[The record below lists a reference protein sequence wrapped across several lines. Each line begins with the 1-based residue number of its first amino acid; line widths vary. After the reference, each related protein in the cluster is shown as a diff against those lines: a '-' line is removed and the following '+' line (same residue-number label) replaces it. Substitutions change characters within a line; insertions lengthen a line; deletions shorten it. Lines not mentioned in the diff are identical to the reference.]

1 MKTYIAQD
9 YTAMSLQTAELII
22 QCINRKPDSLVC
34 FAAGNSPLGT
44 LSCLVEAARR
54 GEVNFDRCRF
64 ISLDEWVGLDESDE
78 GSCRQTMNEHF
89 FKPCGIE
96 ERNIHFFNGKS
107 SDLEAECKSMD
118 ELIKAHGSI
127 DLLLL
132 GVGMNGHLGFN
143 EPGVSFDLYTHV
155 IDLDS
160 VTKQVS
166 AKYFQNQQQDVQQGI
181 TLGIKHVLEANTAI
195 LIADG
200 AKKAEIMKKALHD
213 EVTNQVPVTVLQRH
227 PNVHVCLDEA
237 AASLI

>member
-1 MKTYIAQD
+1 MKTYIAHD
-9 YTAMSLQTAELII
+9 YKEMSLQAAEIII
-22 QCINRKPDSLVC
+22 QYINQKPKSLVC
-34 FAAGNSPLGT
+34 FAAGTTPLGT
-44 LSCLVEAARR
+44 LSFLVDAMQR
-54 GEVNFDRCRF
+54 GEVNFDQCRF

-78 GSCRQTMNEHF
+78 GSCKQTLNEHF

-107 SDLEAECKSMD
+107 SNLEAECKSMD
-118 ELIKAHGSI
+118 ELIKAHGNI

-143 EPGVSFDLYTHV
+143 EPGVNFDLCSHV

-160 VTKQVS
+160 TTKQVS
-166 AKYFQNQQQDVQQGI
+166 VKYFQSKQQDVQKGI
-181 TLGIKHVLEANTAI
+181 TLGIKHLLEASTAI

-200 AKKAEIMKKALHD
+200 AKKAEIMRKALRD

-227 PNVHVCLDEA
+227 TNLHVCLDEA
-237 AASLI
+237 AAALI